1 MMLVQQCC
9 LYKRIFSKFKIRAK
23 LCISAQQYSFAEMVH
38 GREDFEIQKTIKKK
52 WIDINDLQLD
62 KCQFFRLSN
71 FVK

>member
-38 GREDFEIQKTIKKK
+38 GREGEPGAEVSFGEVAMEMQSLWNDFV
-52 WIDINDLQLD
+52 
-62 KCQFFRLSN
+62 N
-71 FVK
+71 F